1 MKIKLLLSIAVL
13 FFVGLFAIPGY
24 SQTQMISISNLKYT
38 NGAAIPNGTSIK
50 IAEGGTVYVTFDL
63 SINNP
68 QMALIKGGTLS
79 VYSKLN
85 SNSNIQHVSIN
96 FGQNAITGTVTR
108 QCTIDL
114 RSTHFP
120 TGTGSIYAQFSP
132 INNSPI
138 SGTSVPVKVVPLI
151 TSNYIIGNQTVYEG
165 DPVGSI
171 NGPVPNGGDGL
182 YTYSWQQRIGSGGSW
197 TTIPGA
203 TGVTYKPVNVSA
215 STISYRRIVTSLFG
229 TLTSTSNEITVT
241 ILANLPI
248 QNNEIT
254 LNGSTISGSLP
265 TGGIGSFTYKWF
277 AYIVEG
283 EDWSMMQATTK
294 DLSIPA
300 YIYGFAE
307 NLTNSQV
314 LIYREVWSGNKFS
327 SSKVVRV
334 SAAQPI
340 ENNTIAVS
348 GQNIIGSLPTGGNG
362 DFRYEYYSD
371 LELPDGE
378 IEGPSMIGSEQH
390 YMGSIKTSLLIK
402 YYRRV
407 VSANKSSISNIV
419 TYPLSKSFANKES
432 LLENNIS
439 DLTVYPNPTSE
450 SVNFST
456 NFSTNKEIEIVV
468 YSDKMQNEKS
478 VFKGTVTPNQI
489 VNWNIPASYQKGIYF
504 YKILSGNKEF
514 KTGKIIVQ

>member
-96 FGQNAITGTVTR
+96 FGQNAITGTVIR

-138 SGTSVPVKVVPLI
+138 TGTSVPVKVVPLI

-165 DPVGSI
+165 DSVGSI

-182 YTYSWQQRIGSGGSW
+182 YTYSWEQRIGSGGSW

-283 EDWSMMQATTK
+283 EGWSMMQATTK

-340 ENNTIAVS
+340 ENNTITVS

-362 DFRYEYYSD
+362 DFKYDYYLYQYD
-371 LELPDGE
+371 GNGE
-378 IEGPSMIGSEQH
+378 IIEVYNVGNDQH
-390 YMGSIKTSLLIK
+390 FTLANYGGLITK
-402 YYRRV
+402 IYRKV
-407 VSANKSSISNIV
+407 TSANKVSSSNTITISPIV
-419 TYPLSKSFANKES
+419 GFAKMGDLKTQEINS
-432 LLENNIS
+432 S

-468 YSDKMQNEKS
+468 YSDKMQNE
-478 VFKGTVTPNQI
+478 NQ
-489 VNWNIPASYQKGIYF
+489 F
-504 YKILSGNKEF
+504 LKE
-514 KTGKIIVQ
+514 Q